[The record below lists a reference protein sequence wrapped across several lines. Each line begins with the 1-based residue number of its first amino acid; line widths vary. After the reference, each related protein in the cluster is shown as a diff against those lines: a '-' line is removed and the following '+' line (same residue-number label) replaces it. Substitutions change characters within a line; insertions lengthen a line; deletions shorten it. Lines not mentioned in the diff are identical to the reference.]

1 MKKVNLKSMLCN
13 WKPGNYFRELSV
25 VVVGVFITLAAT
37 NFISETS
44 QEKQIKETML
54 MIKMELTENL
64 KEINKAESEYLREIA
79 FFQLL
84 QEKQDS
90 IRSIK
95 ASVLEENIN
104 APYRVCDLT
113 YSEDALEVL
122 KTSALMQQISD
133 KQFILKLLQAYKQCR
148 IIKRDND
155 FYYEYK
161 EQRMNR
167 HLNRNTNKDKIRKYR
182 EDIYGVWEKMLDSP
196 EFQMTVITTPNTF
209 DENPFL
215 APQTV
220 IKEVIQLINKKYVE

>member
-1 MKKVNLKSMLCN
+1 MLCN
-13 WKPGNYFRELSV
+13 CKPGNYFRELSV

-64 KEINKAESEYLREIA
+64 KEISKAETEYLHEIA

-84 QEKQDS
+84 QAKQDS

-95 ASVLEENIN
+95 ASILEENIN

-167 HLNRNTNKDKIRKYR
+167 HLNRSTNKDEIRKYR
-182 EDIYGVWEKMLDSP
+182 EDIYGVWKKMLDSP
-196 EFQMTVITTPNTF
+196 EFRMAVTTTPNTF

-215 APQTV
+215 APQIV
-220 IKEVIQLINKKYVE
+220 IKEVIQLINKKYVQ